1 MHQNITQFRSIHK
14 SQQQRNHQIAAI
26 ANSPSIQQPIKTHTN
41 CNNDNKKHKRHRTPR
56 KKTTTYRLV
65 CDTAPIQQRTMP
77 SALPHSGTQQHH
89 ITCGTWC
96 VYVYTKEKT
105 EQIANNTSHYTKATK
120 QPHHNTAHA
129 TPHNQHHNAQ
139 YATSTHTHIHSA
151 HSATNTTQQGTNN
164 K

>member
-56 KKTTTYRLV
+56 TKTTTYCLV

-89 ITCGTWC
+89 ITYGVCMCIEKKRQKMESKT
-96 VYVYTKEKT
+96 TK
-105 EQIANNTSHYTKATK
+105 YKAEGEEHK
-120 QPHHNTAHA
+120 GMISSDN
-129 TPHNQHHNAQ
+129 
-139 YATSTHTHIHSA
+139 
-151 HSATNTTQQGTNN
+151 
-164 K
+164 